1 MISKKM
7 LVNMRIKIPL
17 KYTLPITQLC
27 QNITNLENL
36 SEAVTFEN
44 TGQCSSRNS
53 LIKNLWKGTSTF
65 CNFDCAPGQK
75 KGHNEYYMYMHDNV
89 LPTSI
94 NS

>member
-1 MISKKM
+1 M

-27 QNITNLENL
+27 QNKTNLENL

-53 LIKNLWKGTSTF
+53 LIKNLWKGTQCKLQLFVILTVHL
-65 CNFDCAPGQK
+65 GKK

>member
-17 KYTLPITQLC
+17 KYTLPITQLHVC
-27 QNITNLENL
+27 QNKTNLENL

-53 LIKNLWKGTSTF
+53 LIKNLWKGTQCKLQLFVILTVH
-65 CNFDCAPGQK
+65 PGK
-75 KGHNEYYMYMHDNV
+75 KRAQRV
-89 LPTSI
+89 LHVHAW
-94 NS
+94 